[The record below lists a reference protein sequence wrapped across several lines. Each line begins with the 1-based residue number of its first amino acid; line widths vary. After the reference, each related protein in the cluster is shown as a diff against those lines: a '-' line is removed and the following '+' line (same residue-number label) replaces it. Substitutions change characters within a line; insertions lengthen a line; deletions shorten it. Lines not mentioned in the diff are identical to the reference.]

1 MQPMT
6 SVLAAPRRFSSLK
19 QPPAWPLVGSL
30 PYFDPPRVHLV
41 FEQWALRYGTPFRVN
56 LGRRQML
63 VIDDPVEIGRILRAR
78 PGAFRRVRPVES
90 IFRELGIAGLFSSE
104 GADWERQRRMVMRAF
119 DPAHL
124 KSYFPSLIKVT
135 MRLLARF
142 ARAADSGAVLDLQQE
157 FMRYTVDVTAGLA
170 FGVDI
175 NTIEGGDDAIQ
186 RHLDQVFPSVNRRMS
201 ALFPWWRYL
210 KLPADRQLERDLAVV
225 RRAIDGFI
233 EAARQR
239 MAADRGLQEHPGNL
253 IEALLAARDT
263 PESGFS
269 DADVSG
275 NVFTALLAGED
286 TTANTLAWL
295 TCFLADEPQAQ
306 QAAQAEAD
314 AVLGSRDVIEDFTR
328 IDDLAYTAAATREAM
343 RLKPVAPLLSHESNE
358 AVTVCGIELRARTP
372 VATLMR
378 PAGLNPELFP
388 EPLAFRPQRWL
399 GDSGSNE
406 RESTA
411 RRVLMPFGGGPR
423 FCPGRYLALLEIQMV
438 TSMLMKNFH
447 IERVGSEPVRERN
460 ALSMLPEGFRARLR
474 RRREAAARI

>member
-1 MQPMT
+1 MT
-6 SVLAAPRRFSSLK
+6 TVLAAPRRFSSLP

-41 FEQWALRYGTPFRVN
+41 IEEWARRYGTPFRVH
-56 LGRRQML
+56 LGKRQML
-63 VIDDPVEIGRILRAR
+63 VIDDPAEIGRILRAR

-104 GADWERQRRMVMRAF
+104 GADWERQRRLVMRAF

-124 KSYFPSLIKVT
+124 KSYFPSLCKVT
-135 MRLLARF
+135 TRLLARF
-142 ARAADSGAVLDLQQE
+142 TQAAESGALLDLQQE

-170 FGVDI
+170 FGIDI
-175 NTIEGGDDAIQ
+175 NTIEGGDNAIQ

-201 ALFPWWRYL
+201 ALFPWWRYV
-210 KLPADRQLERDLAVV
+210 KLPADRALERDLAVV
-225 RRAIDGFI
+225 RQAIDGFI
-233 EAARQR
+233 AAARQR
-239 MAADRGLQEHPGNL
+239 MSANPELQAHPGNL
-253 IEALLAARDT
+253 IEALLAARDM
-263 PESGFS
+263 PASGFS

-295 TCFLADEPQAQ
+295 TCFLADEPHAQ
-306 QAAQAEAD
+306 DAAQNEAD
-314 AVLGSRDVIEDFTR
+314 AVLGAMRVLNDFSRVDQLV
-328 IDDLAYTAAATREAM
+328 YTAAATREAM

-358 AVTVCGIELRARTP
+358 AVTVCGIALRARTP

-378 PAGLNPELFP
+378 PAGLDPVLFP

-399 GDSGSNE
+399 PGGAPGE
-406 RESTA
+406 RESAA

-447 IERVGSEPVRERN
+447 IERVGREPVRERN
-460 ALSMLPEGFRARLR
+460 ALSMFPEGFRARLR
-474 RRREAAARI
+474 LR

>member
-1 MQPMT
+1 MT
-6 SVLAAPRRFSSLK
+6 TVLATPRRFSSLP

-41 FEQWALRYGTPFRVN
+41 IEEWARRYGTPFRVN
-56 LGRRQML
+56 LGKRQML
-63 VIDDPVEIGRILRAR
+63 VIDDAAEIGRILRAR

-104 GADWERQRRMVMRAF
+104 GADWERQRRLVMRAF

-124 KSYFPSLIKVT
+124 KSYFPSLCKVT
-135 MRLLARF
+135 TRLLARF
-142 ARAADSGAVLDLQQE
+142 TQAAETGADLDLQQE

-175 NTIEGGDDAIQ
+175 NTIEGGDNAIQ

-201 ALFPWWRYL
+201 ALFPWWRYV
-210 KLPADRQLERDLAVV
+210 KLPADRALESDLAEV
-225 RRAIDGFI
+225 RKAIDGFI
-233 EAARQR
+233 AAARLR
-239 MAADRGLQEHPGNL
+239 MTENPELQALPGNL

-295 TCFLADEPQAQ
+295 TYFLSEEPHAQ
-306 QAAQAEAD
+306 HAAQAEAD
-314 AVLGSRDVIEDFTR
+314 AVLGAQRVMDDFGR
-328 IDDLAYTAAATREAM
+328 VDELVYTAAATREAM

-358 AVTVCGIELRARTP
+358 PVTVCGIELRARTP

-378 PAGLNPELFP
+378 PAGLDPALFP
-388 EPLAFRPQRWL
+388 QPLAFRPERWL
-399 GDSGSNE
+399 GE
-406 RESTA
+406 RASALSESA
-411 RRVLMPFGGGPR
+411 AKRVLMPFGGGPR

-447 IERVGSEPVRERN
+447 IERVGREAVRERN
-460 ALSMLPEGFRARLR
+460 ALSMFPEGFRARLR
-474 RRREAAARI
+474 LR

>member
-1 MQPMT
+1 MT
-6 SVLAAPRRFSSLK
+6 TVLAPPRRFSSLP

-41 FEQWALRYGTPFRVN
+41 IEEWARRYGTPFRVH
-56 LGRRQML
+56 LGKRQML

-104 GADWERQRRMVMRAF
+104 GADWERQRRLVMRAF

-124 KSYFPSLIKVT
+124 KSYFPSLCKVT
-135 MRLLARF
+135 ARLLARF
-142 ARAADSGAVLDLQQE
+142 TQAAETGADLDLQQE

-170 FGVDI
+170 FGIDI
-175 NTIEGGDDAIQ
+175 NTIEGGDNAIQ

-201 ALFPWWRYL
+201 ALFPWWRYV
-210 KLPADRQLERDLAVV
+210 KLPADRALERDLAEV
-225 RRAIDGFI
+225 RKAIDGFI
-233 EAARQR
+233 AAARLR
-239 MAADRGLQEHPGNL
+239 MTEDPELQALPGNL

-263 PESGFS
+263 PGSGFS

-295 TCFLADEPQAQ
+295 TYFLAEEPHAQ
-306 QAAQAEAD
+306 HAAQVEAD
-314 AVLGSRDVIEDFTR
+314 AVLGAQPV
-328 IDDLAYTAAATREAM
+328 IDDFGRVDELVYTAAATREAM

-358 AVTVCGIELRARTP
+358 PVTVCGIELRARTP

-378 PAGLNPELFP
+378 PAGLDATLFP
-388 EPLAFRPQRWL
+388 QPLAFRPERWL
-399 GDSGSNE
+399 GE
-406 RESTA
+406 RASALSESA
-411 RRVLMPFGGGPR
+411 AKRVLMPFGGGPR

-447 IERVGSEPVRERN
+447 IERVGREPVRERN
-460 ALSMLPEGFRARLR
+460 ALSMFPEGFRARLR
-474 RRREAAARI
+474 LR

>member
-1 MQPMT
+1 MVDRMT
-6 SVLAAPRRFSSLK
+6 TAMVAPRRFSDLR

-41 FEQWALRYGTPFRVN
+41 FEEWARRYGTPYRVN
-56 LGRRQML
+56 LAKRWML
-63 VIDDPVEIGRILRAR
+63 VIDDPAEIARILRAR
-78 PGAFRRVRPVES
+78 PGAFRRVRPVET

-124 KSYFPSLIKVT
+124 KSYFPSLVT
-135 MRLLARF
+135 VTSRLLARF
-142 ARAADSGAVLDLQQE
+142 EGAAAAGEVLDLQLE

-170 FGVDI
+170 FGIDI

-186 RHLDQVFPSVNRRMS
+186 RHLDKVFPAINRRMS
-201 ALFPWWRYL
+201 AIFPWWRYF
-210 KLPADRQLERDLAVV
+210 KLPADRVLERDLAHV

-233 EAARQR
+233 GQARTR
-239 MAADRGLQEHPGNL
+239 MMADPELREHPGNL
-253 IEALLAARDT
+253 IEALLAARDV
-263 PESGFS
+263 PESGFL

-275 NVFTALLAGED
+275 NLFTALLAGED

-295 TCFLADEPQAQ
+295 AYYLAEEPHAQAQ
-306 QAAQAEAD
+306 AQAEAD
-314 AVLGSRDVIEDFTR
+314 AVLGRARVVDSFERVDA
-328 IDDLAYTAAATREAM
+328 LKYLSAATREAM

-358 AVTVCGIELRARTP
+358 PVTVCGIELRVRTP

-378 PAGLNPELFP
+378 PAGLDPALFP
-388 EPLAFRPQRWL
+388 EPLAFRPERWTA
-399 GDSGSNE
+399 DARATE
-406 RESTA
+406 RESAA

-438 TSMLMKNFH
+438 TAMLMKNFR
-447 IERVGSEPVRERN
+447 IERVGAEPVRERN
-460 ALSMLPEGFRARLR
+460 ALSMLPEGFKARLQR
-474 RRREAAARI
+474 R

>member
-1 MQPMT
+1 MT
-6 SVLAAPRRFSSLK
+6 ISQATARRFSSLQ

-41 FEQWALRYGTPFRVN
+41 FEEWARRYGTPFRVD
-56 LGRRQML
+56 LGKRRML
-63 VIDDPVEIGRILRAR
+63 VIDDPAEIGRILRAR

-90 IFRELGIAGLFSSE
+90 IFRELGIAGIFSAE
-104 GADWERQRRMVMRAF
+104 GADWERQRRLVMRAF

-124 KSYFPSLIKVT
+124 KTYFPSLAAVT
-135 MRLLARF
+135 RRLLARF
-142 ARAADSGAVLDLQQE
+142 ERAADGAEVLDLQQE

-186 RHLDQVFPSVNRRMS
+186 RHLDQVFPSINRRMS
-201 ALFPWWRYL
+201 APFPWWRYF
-210 KLPADRQLERDLAVV
+210 KLPADRALERDLGEV

-233 EAARQR
+233 ATARAR
-239 MAADRGLQEHPGNL
+239 MAADARLRDHPGNL

-275 NVFTALLAGED
+275 NLFTALLAGED

-306 QAAQAEAD
+306 LAAQAEAD
-314 AVLGSRDVIEDFTR
+314 AVLGTQRVIEDFAR
-328 IDDLAYTAAATREAM
+328 VDDLEYTAAATREAM

-372 VATLMR
+372 IVTLLR
-378 PAGLNPELFP
+378 PAGLNPALFP

-399 GDSGSNE
+399 ADGGSSE
-406 RESTA
+406 RENTA

-438 TSMLMKNFH
+438 TSMLMRNFH
-447 IERVGSEPVRERN
+447 IERVGTEPVRERN
-460 ALSMLPEGFRARLR
+460 ALSMQPEGFRARLR
-474 RRREAAARI
+474 KR

>member
-1 MQPMT
+1 MT
-6 SVLAAPRRFSSLK
+6 SVLAPPRRFSSLS

-41 FEQWALRYGTPFRVN
+41 IEEWARRYGTPFRVH
-56 LGRRQML
+56 LGKRQML
-63 VIDDPVEIGRILRAR
+63 VIDDPAEIARILRAR

-104 GADWERQRRMVMRAF
+104 GADWERQRRLVMRAF

-124 KSYFPSLIKVT
+124 KSYFPGLCKVT
-135 MRLLARF
+135 TRLLARF
-142 ARAADSGAVLDLQQE
+142 TQAADSGVALDLQQE

-175 NTIEGGDDAIQ
+175 NTIEGGDNAIQ

-201 ALFPWWRYL
+201 ALFPWWRYV
-210 KLPADRQLERDLAVV
+210 KLPADRALERDLAVV
-225 RRAIDGFI
+225 RTAIDGFI
-233 EAARQR
+233 AAARAR
-239 MAADRGLQEHPGNL
+239 MTANPDLQAHPGNL

-295 TCFLADEPQAQ
+295 AYFLAEEPHAQ
-306 QAAQAEAD
+306 HAAQVEAD
-314 AVLGSRDVIEDFTR
+314 AVLGAHRVLDDFTR
-328 IDDLAYTAAATREAM
+328 VDALVYTAAATREAM

-358 AVTVCGIELRARTP
+358 PVTVCGIALRARTP

-378 PAGLNPELFP
+378 PAGLDPTLFP

-399 GDSGSNE
+399 GDAASSE
-406 RESTA
+406 RASA
-411 RRVLMPFGGGPR
+411 AKRVLMPFGGGPR

-447 IERVGSEPVRERN
+447 IERVGCEPVRERN
-460 ALSMLPEGFRARLR
+460 ALSMFPEGFRARLR
-474 RRREAAARI
+474 QR